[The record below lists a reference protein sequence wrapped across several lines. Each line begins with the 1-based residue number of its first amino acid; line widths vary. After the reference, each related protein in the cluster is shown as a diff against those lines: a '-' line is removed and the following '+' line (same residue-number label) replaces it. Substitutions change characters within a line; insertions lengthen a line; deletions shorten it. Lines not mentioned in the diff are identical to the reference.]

1 VWKLLKVLVQDLIVY
16 MASRL
21 MCKSQAFNENVCP
34 IVLFMGMPALYKE
47 VITAFGDGYVVT
59 CDGTDNTSC
68 ACSVACVALSKI
80 LPQRS
85 ANVGGIDE
93 ELS

>member
-1 VWKLLKVLVQDLIVY
+1 MWKLLKVLVQDLIVY

-34 IVLFMGMPALYKE
+34 IVLFMGVPALYKE
-47 VITAFGDGYVVT
+47 VIT
-59 CDGTDNTSC
+59 GTDNTSC